1 MRFVPNLSRVNVVDF
16 DAETD
21 QSSPSWQLL
30 GRENQ
35 LSKIRAA
42 VDSHPEF
49 GQLLEVADVGVGSQ
63 VVVVLKGNVSASR
76 RGTLLL
82 DLEAFLKQSLDKGIS
97 IWCQPIGDKS
107 SLRKLRGITI
117 DSIRIRDA
125 KDH

>member
-1 MRFVPNLSRVNVVDF
+1 MYYVPNLKRINVVDF

-35 LSKIRAA
+35 LSKIRAS
-42 VDSHPEF
+42 VDSHPQF
-49 GQLLEVADVGVGSQ
+49 GQAVEVVDVGVGSQ
-63 VVVVLKGNVSASR
+63 VVVVLKGSFSASR

-117 DSIRIRDA
+117 DSIRIRDE